1 MSELTVSRRGVLAGA
16 GVGIVA
22 AAGLGL
28 MPRNAMATPA
38 QAEAMI
44 KKVAGGAAI
53 KTGKITLKMPEI
65 AENGASV
72 PFTVKV
78 DSPMTEKDY
87 VKKIYVIAEDNPFP
101 EVCDYELTPAM
112 GKAEISMRMRL
123 AKTQKVHAIAIMSDG
138 SVYQATDEVKVTIG
152 GCGG

>member
-1 MSELTVSRRGVLAGA
+1 MSEFTVSRRGVLAGA

-28 MPRNAMATPA
+28 MPRNAMATPD
-38 QAEAMI
+38 QAAAMI
-44 KKVAGGAAI
+44 KKVTGGAAI
-53 KTGKITLKMPEI
+53 KSGKVTLKMPEI

-72 PFTVKV
+72 PFTVTV
-78 DSPMTEKDY
+78 DSPMTDKDY
-87 VKKIYVIAEDNPFP
+87 VKKIYVIADDNPFP
-101 EVCDYELTPAM
+101 EVADYELTPAM
-112 GKAEISMRMRL
+112 GKAEVSMRMRL

-138 SVYQATDEVKVTIG
+138 STYQATQTVKVTIG